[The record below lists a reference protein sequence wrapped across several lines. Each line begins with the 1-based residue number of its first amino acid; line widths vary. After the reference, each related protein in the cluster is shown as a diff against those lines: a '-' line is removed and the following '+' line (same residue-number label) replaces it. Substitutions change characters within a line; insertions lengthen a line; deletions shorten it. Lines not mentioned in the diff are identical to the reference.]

1 MSDGE
6 KLNKIEELKSK
17 LFSKNYQTKIEHRD
31 TFSHIPSK
39 DVPESWRGEKDGLNF
54 AERLFMKTS
63 VFKKFFV
70 FSVVFFVLAL
80 GYASYMFFGKGNTVS
95 NENIDIAILGN
106 TFTAGGDELSLI
118 VEITNKNNLPLEL
131 VDLVVEYPKG
141 SADNLLQDTERFRES
156 LGAIPAGAVRSE
168 NVKLVLFGEQG
179 SVRPIKISI
188 EYRIEG
194 SNAIFV
200 KEKPYEV
207 SINSTPIDISIDGS
221 TSATPSQDIIL
232 NVKSTLNATKPVSQ
246 VLLKVDYPVGF
257 QFISAKPAPTFGNNV
272 WNLGDLSPGTEQNIS
287 ITGRMLDVFDGEEKV
302 FHILSGSQSTTD
314 KSTIDVVFNSVVHTV
329 LIKKPLIEATLFI
342 NGVHQREYA
351 VNSKT
356 LITGQIRW
364 TNNLETKI
372 NDLSI
377 RAKISGNAV
386 NRKSINE
393 EQGFYN
399 SSEDTIIWDKNSQ
412 SQFREVSP
420 GDSGSVSF
428 SLASLP
434 LFSALNGMLAS
445 PSINIEITISGKQ
458 SLEAYVLENLTS
470 QESSTIR
477 IISDVGFAA
486 KALYYSGPFVNKG
499 PIPPKV
505 EQETTYTVVWALSNT
520 SNSISKA
527 KVTST
532 LPPWVEFVN
541 SISPAGENLTY
552 NPSTKEIVWNIGG
565 IPKGAGI
572 TGASREVAF
581 QIKFLPSLS
590 QVNTSP
596 TIINDSILTGHDDF
610 ANVDVRV
617 NKASLNIRLANDPA
631 FPVNG
636 DRVVE

>member
-207 SINSTPIDISIDGS
+207 SINSTPIDISIDGPA
-221 TSATPSQDIIL
+221 SATPSQDIIL

-272 WNLGDLSPGTEQNIS
+272 WYLGDLSPGAEQNIS
-287 ITGRMLDVFDGEEKV
+287 ITGKMLDVFDGEEKV

-420 GDSGSVSF
+420 RDSGTVSF

-434 LFSALNGMLAS
+434 LFSALNGMLVS
-445 PSINIEITISGKQ
+445 PSVNIEITISGKQ
-458 SLEAYVLENLTS
+458 SLVAFVLENLTS
-470 QESSTIR
+470 QESSVIR

-499 PIPPKV
+499 SIPPKV
-505 EQETTYTVVWALSNT
+505 EQETTYTVVWALS
-520 SNSISKA
+520 
-527 KVTST
+527 
-532 LPPWVEFVN
+532 
-541 SISPAGENLTY
+541 
-552 NPSTKEIVWNIGG
+552 
-565 IPKGAGI
+565 
-572 TGASREVAF
+572 
-581 QIKFLPSLS
+581 
-590 QVNTSP
+590 
-596 TIINDSILTGHDDF
+596 
-610 ANVDVRV
+610 
-617 NKASLNIRLANDPA
+617 
-631 FPVNG
+631 
-636 DRVVE
+636 